1 MKSNVKAV
9 GAYLRRLREG
19 KGMTTTQ
26 VGAALDT
33 VEAQI
38 RKIENGAVDT
48 RGSMLINL
56 CLLLE
61 GDLGDIAQLMISEQ
75 ATPERAIRLA
85 ENWIASREYQRQ
97 QGLRAVA
104 EEQEE
109 YTVKE

>member
-1 MKSNVKAV
+1 MSGNLEVV
-9 GAYLRRLREG
+9 GAYLRRLREE
-19 KGMTTTQ
+19 KGLSVTDVASRFGT
-26 VGAALDT
+26 G
-33 VEAQI
+33 EGQI
-38 RKIENGAVDT
+38 RRIELGRVDT
-48 RGSMLINL
+48 RFSMMVSL
-56 CLLLE
+56 CEFLE
-61 GDLGDIAQLMISEQ
+61 GDIGDIAQLMISEQ

>member
-1 MKSNVKAV
+1 MMVS
-9 GAYLRRLREG
+9 
-19 KGMTTTQ
+19 
-26 VGAALDT
+26 
-33 VEAQI
+33 
-38 RKIENGAVDT
+38 
-48 RGSMLINL
+48 L
-56 CLLLE
+56 CEFLE
-61 GDLGDIAQLMISEQ
+61 GDIGDIAQLMISEQ